1 MPIGRPITLSA
12 NVASK
17 TVSITATD
25 GQTLFQPSGGYRINQ
40 IAVYRNGTRLVD
52 GQDFT
57 ARDGA
62 SVTLLSGAT
71 AGDVIEC
78 EIFDSFN
85 IANTIK
91 PNDSSQTINGDLT
104 VTGTLTGTG
113 GVTGSQIG
121 IQSGGTAIGTGRTVN
136 FIGSGNTVVDKG
148 DGTIDVSISGSGGGG
163 IGTAINY
170 SDDQTA
176 TPFSYIDKTAY
187 VSENL
192 MLDTTKAGTS
202 PSYVVTVNPDIIVNS
217 GIAVTVGSGK
227 TMVIDV
233 LQIGDL

>member
-1 MPIGRPITLSA
+1 MPLGRPITLSS

-17 TVSITATD
+17 TISITATA

-40 IAVYRNGTRLVD
+40 FAVYRNGTRLVD
-52 GQDFT
+52 GSDFT

-62 SVTLLSGAT
+62 TVTLVSGAT
-71 AGDVIEC
+71 LNDVLEFQ
-78 EIFDSFN
+78 IFDSFN

-136 FIGSGNTVVDKG
+136 FIGSGNTVIDKG

-170 SDDQTA
+170 EDDTA
-176 TPFSYIDKTAY
+176 SPFSYIDKTVH
-187 VSENL
+187 VSEDML
-192 MLDTTKAGTS
+192 LDTTNAGTS
-202 PSYVVTVNPDIIVNS
+202 PSYVVSVIPDIVIAS
-217 GIAVTVGSGK
+217 GVAVTVGTGK

>member
-1 MPIGRPITLSA
+1 MPLGRPITLSS

-17 TVSITATD
+17 TISITATA

-62 SVTLLSGAT
+62 SVTLVSGAT
-71 AGDVIEC
+71 LNDVLEFQ
-78 EIFDSFN
+78 IFDSFN
-85 IANTIK
+85 VAAAI
-91 PNDSSQTINGDLT
+91 NDSGNQTLD
-104 VTGTLTGTG
+104 GTLIVTG

-136 FIGSGNTVVDKG
+136 FIGSGNTVIDKG

-170 SDDQTA
+170 EDDTA
-176 TPFSYIDKTAY
+176 SPFSYIDKTVH
-187 VSENL
+187 VSEDL

-202 PSYVVTVNPDIIVNS
+202 PSYIVSVIPDIVIAS
-217 GIAVTVGSGK
+217 GVAVTVGSGK

>member
-1 MPIGRPITLSA
+1 MAIGRPITLTA

-17 TVSITATD
+17 TISITATE

-40 IAVYRNGTRLVD
+40 IAVFRNGTRLVD
-52 GQDFT
+52 GSDFT

-71 AGDVIEC
+71 VGDVLEFQ
-78 EIFDSFN
+78 IFDSFN
-85 IANTIK
+85 VADAINAV
-91 PNDSSQTINGDLT
+91 SSTQTIEGSLI
-104 VTGTLTGTG
+104 VQG

-136 FIGSGNTVVDKG
+136 FIGSGNTVIDKG

-163 IGTAINY
+163 GIGTGINY
-170 SDDQTA
+170 EDDTA
-176 TPFSYIDKTAY
+176 SPFSYIDKTAH
-187 VSENL
+187 VSEDL

-202 PSYVVTVNPDIIVNS
+202 PSYIVSVIPDIVIAS
-217 GIAVTVGSGK
+217 GVAVTVGTGK

-233 LQIGDL
+233 LEIGDL